1 MYILQIKDLHKKY
14 GEFEALKGVNLSI
27 QKGEIYGLL
36 GPNGAGK
43 STLIKCISG
52 LEKTTSGEIVFEE
65 NITNINKY
73 KEHIGL
79 LPQDIAL
86 YLDFTAREN
95 ISFFCSL
102 YGYKGK
108 NLKNRVDRALEFVG
122 LMEFENKKAK
132 EFSGGMKRR
141 LNMACAIA
149 HSPSIVI
156 MDEPTVGIDPQSRN
170 HILESVKKLNSEGS
184 TIIYTSHYM
193 EEVEELCENISI
205 MDNGKVIANG
215 NKEYL
220 KYNLIDSNIYTI
232 TLKNNLYNIDKY
244 IKEIYGVKDVIIQ
257 NNQIKCY
264 YSKNINILQKLIN
277 TISNHSGVIENI
289 KNEVPT
295 LENVF
300 LTLTGKRLRD

>member
-52 LEKTTSGEIVFEE
+52 LEKTISGEIVFEE

-184 TIIYTSHYM
+184 TIIYTSHPASRTSWTR
-193 EEVEELCENISI
+193 ERVRNSSKWRALR
-205 MDNGKVIANG
+205 AQTFRLG
-215 NKEYL
+215 NPAP
-220 KYNLIDSNIYTI
+220 
-232 TLKNNLYNIDKY
+232 
-244 IKEIYGVKDVIIQ
+244 
-257 NNQIKCY
+257 
-264 YSKNINILQKLIN
+264 
-277 TISNHSGVIENI
+277 H
-289 KNEVPT
+289 
-295 LENVF
+295 LESPQPHPPF
-300 LTLTGKRLRD
+300 PPALPEG